1 MNSKIWEEYL
11 KNKYKN
17 LEFDGIII
25 ESSFASVI
33 FENFSET
40 LYSNIPKIYISNTYI
55 KRKKNI
61 IVYNGFDND
70 LAKKSIELAKKHNPK
85 LKNIYLIKTQN
96 MIALNIEKSLLKQL
110 ENSNLNT
117 TILQDFTLNKLK
129 QKISKLPKNSAVF
142 YTVNLKDKTGKNFIP
157 KDFLEDIAKDSP
169 VPIYSFWSSYLGSG
183 TIGGYMR
190 DGSVIAQN
198 SLQNLLFYIKNGYFK
213 KIKPIY
219 NPFIDYE
226 MLKKYKIEENLNPED
241 TIYINRAVPI
251 WESYP
256 KESFFTVC
264 LIILLLL
271 LLLLFFIL
279 KIRNDKIKK
288 MEETIFLQ
296 SRQSVMGEM
305 ISVIAHQWRQPLNS
319 IAAMVQTVNIKY
331 LNEKLNDGLMEKF
344 KDDTMK
350 QIRYMSHTIDDFRN
364 FYNIKKEKIDFNI
377 KDELEKTIELIEFSY
392 IKKHIRIEKSNFQD
406 FIIKGYPNELLQS
419 FLILF
424 QNSKDVLSEKKID
437 NAYIKITMKIDN
449 NKCIIIFEDN
459 GGGIQEDIIDKI
471 FTPYFSTKDIKSGTG
486 IGLFM
491 AKTIIEKHLNGVI
504 VPSNTKVGAKFE
516 IRLFSDR

>member
-1 MNSKIWEEYL
+1 M
-11 KNKYKN
+11 
-17 LEFDGIII
+17 
-25 ESSFASVI
+25 
-33 FENFSET
+33 
-40 LYSNIPKIYISNTYI
+40 
-55 KRKKNI
+55 
-61 IVYNGFDND
+61 
-70 LAKKSIELAKKHNPK
+70 
-85 LKNIYLIKTQN
+85 
-96 MIALNIEKSLLKQL
+96 
-110 ENSNLNT
+110 
-117 TILQDFTLNKLK
+117 
-129 QKISKLPKNSAVF
+129 
-142 YTVNLKDKTGKNFIP
+142 NLKDRTGKNFIP
-157 KDFLEDIAKDSP
+157 KSFLEKIAENSP
-169 VPIYSFWSSYLGSG
+169 VPIYSFWSSFLGSG
-183 TIGGYMR
+183 TIGGYMS

-198 SLQNLLFYIKNGYFK
+198 SLQNLLFCIKNGYFK
-213 KIKPIY
+213 KSKPIY
-219 NPFIDYE
+219 KPFIDYE
-226 MLKKYKIEENLNPED
+226 MLKKYKIEENLNPKD
-241 TIYINRAVPI
+241 TTYINRAVPI

-256 KESFFTVC
+256 KESLFTVF

-296 SRQSVMGEM
+296 SRQAVMGEM

-319 IAAMVQTVNIKY
+319 IAAMVQTVRIKY
-331 LNEKLNDGLMEKF
+331 LNEKLNNRLMEKF
-344 KDDTMK
+344 KNDTMK

-364 FYNIKKEKIDFNI
+364 FYNVKKEKIDFNI

-392 IKKHIRIEKSNFQD
+392 IKKHIKIEKSNFQN
-406 FIIKGYPNELLQS
+406 FMIKGYPNELLQS

-424 QNSKDVLSEKKID
+424 QNSKDVLAEKKID